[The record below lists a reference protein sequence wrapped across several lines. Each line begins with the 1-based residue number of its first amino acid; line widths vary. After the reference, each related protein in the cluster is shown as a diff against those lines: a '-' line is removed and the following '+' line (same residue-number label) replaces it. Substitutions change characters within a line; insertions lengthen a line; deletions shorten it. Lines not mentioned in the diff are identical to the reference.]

1 MAKESPSPMSFRL
14 SPEDRR
20 LVETV
25 AAYRNQTVSDF
36 VRSVVVEAANHVLS
50 TEGHD
55 KILKKLE
62 ESSARMSEERLE
74 LYQRAVDQ
82 VGSRRS

>member
-1 MAKESPSPMSFRL
+1 MAKDSPSPMSFRL

-25 AAYRNQTVSDF
+25 AAYKNQTVSDF
-36 VRSVVVEAANHVLS
+36 VRSVVVEAANQVFAS
-50 TEGHD
+50 EGHD

-62 ESSARMSEERLE
+62 ESSARMSEERLK
-74 LYQRAVDQ
+74 LYQRAVEQ
-82 VGSRRS
+82 VGTRHP

>member
-14 SPEDRR
+14 TPEDRR

-25 AAYRNQTVSDF
+25 AAYKNQTVSDF
-36 VRSVVVEAANHVLS
+36 VRSVVIEAANQVFNS
-50 TEGHD
+50 EGHD

-62 ESSARMSEERLE
+62 ESSARMAEERLE
-74 LYQRAVDQ
+74 SYQRAAEQ
-82 VGSRRS
+82 VGSRRP